1 MPSAPEDRRRKEYR
15 AILQAGAEVQY
26 EPKTETNRRILAE
39 VRAEVQQAK
48 RKIQQE
54 AQQGSKK
61 IKFATDEG
69 ARQIDE
75 AKKQALRD
83 ISAASALFTPDLR

>member
-1 MPSAPEDRRRKEYR
+1 MPSAPEDRRSKEYL

-48 RKIQQE
+48 RKSSTRPNE
-54 AQQGSKK
+54 A
-61 IKFATDEG
+61 
-69 ARQIDE
+69 ART
-75 AKKQALRD
+75 
-83 ISAASALFTPDLR
+83 SNS